1 MLLISISYSP
11 HQPLQNRTIP
21 LAFRRVR
28 VCVCFLVSHPCETMG
43 THAKAS
49 LPCLPLPLHQSL
61 LFSLIF
67 VKEHLSLAL
76 LAPPV
81 APNTAIPTQPLQ
93 KNNNLSLNTFPTNQ
107 KTAPHHRCGLTLS
120 INRLLLKPTQWNI
133 SPTTPRTNPSQNR
146 TIPLTFRNA
155 NICMCRYAF
164 TSALSLASH

>member
-28 VCVCFLVSHPCETMG
+28 VCVCCLVSHPCETMG

-93 KNNNLSLNTFPTNQ
+93 KNNNPSLNTFPTNQ
-107 KTAPHHRCGLTLS
+107 KTAPHHRCGLTYSKPYCIAGLPPS
-120 INRLLLKPTQWNI
+120 RLNI
-133 SPTTPRTNPSQNR
+133 SIPARLSKKLTAMNSTTATTAAIHTVLFCFFVQV
-146 TIPLTFRNA
+146 
-155 NICMCRYAF
+155 C
-164 TSALSLASH
+164 